1 MDSLNANSYLSCHK
15 GHVRQVEAV
24 VVMGVF
30 FPSYGG
36 FPICFL
42 NNNFLLFRFIFDISS
57 FHKNSVCFFCRC
69 RLRFGEERKEKL
81 YKSNILE
88 RDIKKSYVFLQYWD
102 LIVN

>member
-1 MDSLNANSYLSCHK
+1 MDNANSYLSSHE

-30 FPSYGG
+30 FHSCGG

-42 NNNFLLFRFIFDISS
+42 NDYFLLFRFIFDISS

-69 RLRFGEERKEKL
+69 RLRFWEERKEKL

-88 RDIKKSYVFLQYWD
+88 RDKDKSYIFLQQ
-102 LIVN
+102 LIVT